1 MTKPTHYP
9 TFDQAVDIVSQQILK
24 SSQVAQLRYMRET
37 QGDAFAQ
44 QVKAKVIAAGK
55 AAKK

>member
-1 MTKPTHYP
+1 MIARLP
-9 TFDQAVDIVSQQILK
+9 TFEQAVDIVSQQILK

-44 QVKAKVIAAGK
+44 RVKAKVVADGK